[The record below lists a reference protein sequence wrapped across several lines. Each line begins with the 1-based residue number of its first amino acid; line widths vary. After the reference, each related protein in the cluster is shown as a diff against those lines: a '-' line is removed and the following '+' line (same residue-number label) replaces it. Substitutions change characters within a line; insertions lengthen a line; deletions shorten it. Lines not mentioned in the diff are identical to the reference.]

1 MWEPRLFT
9 TNIPSIDRPSRERAA
24 AGTQDRPKRPGTAG
38 RDKIA
43 EDTARECADNSTAR
57 TIPALAVVTSLTVAV
72 DPVCLPKLATLSRVI
87 PITKATVI
95 TVILIPTAKARSP
108 ITTAPA
114 IVVGRTRPQR
124 QGRGLNRHE

>member
-9 TNIPSIDRPSRERAA
+9 TNISSIDRPSRERAA
-24 AGTQDRPKRPGTAG
+24 AGTQDCPKRPGIAG

-57 TIPALAVVTSLTVAV
+57 TIPPLAVVTSLTVAV
-72 DPVCLPKLATLSRVI
+72 DAVFLPKLATLSRVM
-87 PITKATVI
+87 PITEATVI
-95 TVILIPTAKARSP
+95 TGILIPITKARSP

-114 IVVGRTRPQR
+114 IVVGRTSPQR
-124 QGRGLNRHE
+124 QGRGQNRHE